1 MNNDTMKKSELQ
13 DIIRE
18 ALLEVI
24 EEGTAEDKKAQDM
37 ALAAEKAQLAALN
50 KKKAELT
57 SQQVAPADKPG
68 KDAEVNAINKNMQA
82 AQMRVNKLSKPGMA
96 STELDEMANVG
107 VRYQLSDDATDEQIA
122 GFSGKKAKILAAI
135 QAAGSAVSKMNIAG
149 DMGYDKQNPINKDFM
164 ELVDAGIIV
173 SSTDQAAPRLTNPR
187 PAATATATT
196 ATGDEELFY
205 NPRGRRD
212 LGNMF
217 TPRELTS
224 LGISGQEE
232 MSDEEVEAAFA
243 AAKASGEEPEP
254 EIAPTKTSKSSS
266 TISDEDFQDWMEYSK
281 LSDRLKSVK
290 SNLLKTKRYRS
301 TPGDINDVGSTA
313 REIKGLTDLKASLE
327 QRIDALVAK
336 SEYLQK
342 DIAKKAGKEYI
353 PAPPIPNP
361 LEDEDEEDDLNE
373 NTLKHRMQYYAG
385 IKK

>member
-1 MNNDTMKKSELQ
+1 MKKSELQ

-24 EEGTAEDKKAQDM
+24 EEGAAEDKKAQDM

-50 KKKAELT
+50 KKRQELST
-57 SQQVAPADKPG
+57 QQVAPADKPG
-68 KDAEVNAINKNMQA
+68 KDAEINAINKNMQA
-82 AQMRVNKLSKPGMA
+82 AQIRVNKLSKPGMS

-107 VRYQLSDDATDEQIA
+107 VRYQLSDDVTDEQIA
-122 GFSGKKAKILAAI
+122 GFSGKKAKILAAL
-135 QAAGSAVSKMNIAG
+135 QAAGSAVSKMNVAG
-149 DMGYDKQNPINKDFM
+149 DMGYNKQNPINKDFM
-164 ELVDAGIIV
+164 ELVDAGVIV
-173 SSTDQAAPRLTNPR
+173 SSSEQAAPRLTNPR
-187 PAATATATT
+187 PAAAPSAT

-224 LGISGQEE
+224 LGISGQED

-254 EIAPTKTSKSSS
+254 EMATATKSKSAS
-266 TISDEDFQDWMEYSK
+266 TISDEDYQDWMEYSK
-281 LSDRLKSVK
+281 LSDRLRSVK

-353 PAPPIPNP
+353 PTPPIENP
-361 LEDEDEEDDLNE
+361 LEDEDEMDNLNE
-373 NTLKHRMQYYAG
+373 SAFKHRMQYYAG

>member
-1 MNNDTMKKSELQ
+1 MKKSELQ

-24 EEGTAEDKKAQDM
+24 EEGTAEDKKAQDAAM
-37 ALAAEKAQLAALN
+37 AAEKAQIAALN
-50 KKKAELT
+50 KKKQELN

-68 KDAEVNAINKNMQA
+68 KDAEVNAVNKNIQA

-164 ELVDAGIIV
+164 ELVDAGVIV
-173 SSTDQAAPRLTNPR
+173 SSTEQSAPRLTNPR
-187 PAATATATT
+187 PAATATTTT

-205 NPRGRRD
+205 NPRGRRA
-212 LGNMF
+212 GAGSMF
-217 TPRELTS
+217 TSRELDS

-254 EIAPTKTSKSSS
+254 EIATTRSKSAS
-266 TISDEDFQDWMEYSK
+266 TISDEDYQDWMEYSK

-353 PAPPIPNP
+353 PLAPIANP
-361 LEDEDEEDDLNE
+361 LEDEEEEDNLNE
-373 NTLKHRMQYYAG
+373 SIMHKMQYYAG

>member
-1 MNNDTMKKSELQ
+1 MKKSELQ

-24 EEGTAEDKKAQDM
+24 EEGTAEDKKAQDA
-37 ALAAEKAQLAALN
+37 ALAAEKAQIAALN
-50 KKKAELT
+50 KKKQELS
-57 SQQVAPADKPG
+57 SQQVTPADKPG
-68 KDAEVNAINKNMQA
+68 KDAEINAVNKNIQA
-82 AQMRVNKLSKPGMA
+82 AQTRVNKLSKPGIS

-107 VRYQLSDDATDEQIA
+107 VRYQLADDVTDEQIA
-122 GFSGKKAKILAAI
+122 GFSGKKAKILAAL
-135 QAAGSAVSKMNIAG
+135 QAAGSAVSKMNVAG
-149 DMGYDKQNPINKDFM
+149 DMGYNKQNPINKDFM
-164 ELVDAGIIV
+164 ELVDAGVIV
-173 SSTDQAAPRLTNPR
+173 SSTEQAAPRLTNPR
-187 PAATATATT
+187 PAATPSTTT

-232 MSDEEVEAAFA
+232 MSDDEVEAAFA

-254 EIAPTKTSKSSS
+254 EIAASASKSKSSS

-353 PAPPIPNP
+353 PTPPIENP
-361 LEDEDEEDDLNE
+361 LEDEDEMDDLNE
-373 NTLKHRMQYYAG
+373 NALINKMQYYAG

>member
-1 MNNDTMKKSELQ
+1 MKKSELQ

-24 EEGTAEDKKAQDM
+24 EEGTAEDKKAQDA
-37 ALAAEKAQLAALN
+37 ALAAEKAQIAALN
-50 KKKAELT
+50 KKKQELS
-57 SQQVAPADKPG
+57 SQQVTPADKPG
-68 KDAEVNAINKNMQA
+68 KDAEINAVNKNIQA
-82 AQMRVNKLSKPGMA
+82 AQTRVNKLSKPGIS

-107 VRYQLSDDATDEQIA
+107 VRYQLADDVTDEQIA

-135 QAAGSAVSKMNIAG
+135 QAAGSAVSKMNVAG
-149 DMGYDKQNPINKDFM
+149 DMGYNKQNPINKDFM
-164 ELVDAGIIV
+164 ELVDAGVIV
-173 SSTDQAAPRLTNPR
+173 SSTEQAAPRLTNPR
-187 PAATATATT
+187 PATTPSSTT

-232 MSDEEVEAAFA
+232 MSDDEVEAAFA

-254 EIAPTKTSKSSS
+254 EIAASASKSKSSS

-353 PAPPIPNP
+353 PTPPIENP
-361 LEDEDEEDDLNE
+361 FEDEDEMDDLNE
-373 NTLKHRMQYYAG
+373 NALINKMQYYAG

>member
-13 DIIRE
+13 YIIRE

-37 ALAAEKAQLAALN
+37 ALAAEKAQVAALN
-50 KKKAELT
+50 KKKAEL
-57 SQQVAPADKPG
+57 SAQQVTPADKPG
-68 KDAEVNAINKNMQA
+68 KDAEINAVNKNIQA
-82 AQMRVNKLSKPGMA
+82 AQIRVNRLSKPGVA

-107 VRYQLSDDATDEQIA
+107 VRYQLADDVTDEQIA
-122 GFSGKKAKILAAI
+122 GFSGKKAKILAAL
-135 QAAGSAVSKMNIAG
+135 QAAGSAVSKMNVAG
-149 DMGYDKQNPINKDFM
+149 DMGYNKQNPINKDFM
-164 ELVDAGIIV
+164 ELVDAGVIV
-173 SSTDQAAPRLTNPR
+173 SSSEQAAPRLTNPR
-187 PAATATATT
+187 PAAAPSTT

-232 MSDEEVEAAFA
+232 MSDDEVEAAFA

-254 EIAPTKTSKSSS
+254 EMVAKGKSTSAA

-290 SNLLKTKRYRS
+290 SNLLKAKRYRG
-301 TPGDINDVGSTA
+301 TPGDINDAGSTA

-336 SEYLQK
+336 SEYVQK

-353 PAPPIPNP
+353 PMPIDNP
-361 LEDEDEEDDLNE
+361 LEDEDEMDELNE

>member
-24 EEGTAEDKKAQDM
+24 KEGEAEDKQAQNA
-37 ALAAEKAQLAALN
+37 ALAAERAKINALN
-50 KKKAELT
+50 KKKQEL
-57 SQQVAPADKPG
+57 SAQQVAPIDKPG
-68 KDAEVNAINKNMQA
+68 KDAEVNAVNKNLQA
-82 AQMRVNKLSKPGMA
+82 AQVKLNKLSKPGMSA
-96 STELDEMANVG
+96 TELDEMANVG
-107 VRYQLSDDATDEQIA
+107 VRYQLADDVTDEQIA
-122 GFSGKKAKILAAI
+122 EFSGKKAKILAAL
-135 QAAGSAVSKMNIAG
+135 QAAGSAVSKMNVAG
-149 DMGYDKQNPINKDFM
+149 DMGYNKQNPINKDFM
-164 ELVDAGIIV
+164 ELVDAGVIV
-173 SSTDQAAPRLTNPR
+173 SSSEQAAPRLTNPR
-187 PAATATATT
+187 PAAAPSAT

-224 LGISGQEE
+224 LGISGQED

-254 EIAPTKTSKSSS
+254 EMTGGSSSKSAV
-266 TISDEDFQDWMEYSK
+266 TISDEDYQDWMEYSK
-281 LSDRLKSVK
+281 LSDRLRSVK

-353 PAPPIPNP
+353 PLPPIENP
-361 LEDEDEEDDLNE
+361 LEDDDEMDDLNE
-373 NTLKHRMQYYAG
+373 GIKHRMQYYAG

>member
-24 EEGTAEDKKAQDM
+24 EEGPAEDKKAQDA
-37 ALAAEKAQLAALN
+37 ALAAEKAQIAALN
-50 KKKAELT
+50 KKKQELT
-57 SQQVAPADKPG
+57 AQQVAPADKPG
-68 KDAEVNAINKNMQA
+68 KDAEINAVNKNIQA
-82 AQMRVNKLSKPGMA
+82 AQMRVNKLAKPGID

-107 VRYQLSDDATDEQIA
+107 VRYQLADDVTDEQIA

-135 QAAGSAVSKMNIAG
+135 KAAGSAVSKMNVAG
-149 DMGYDKQNPINKDFM
+149 DMGYNKQNPINKDFM
-164 ELVDAGIIV
+164 ELVDAGVIV
-173 SSTDQAAPRLTNPR
+173 SSSEQAAPRLTNPR
-187 PAATATATT
+187 PAAAPSTT

-254 EIAPTKTSKSSS
+254 EMVAKGKSTSAA

-281 LSDRLKSVK
+281 LSDRLRSVK
-290 SNLLKTKRYRS
+290 SNLLKAKRYRG
-301 TPGDINDVGSTA
+301 TPGDINDAGSTA
-313 REIKGLTDLKASLE
+313 REIKGLTDLKDSLE
-327 QRIDALVAK
+327 QRIDALVKK

-353 PAPPIPNP
+353 PMPIDNP
-361 LEDEDEEDDLNE
+361 LEDEDDLDDLNE

>member
-1 MNNDTMKKSELQ
+1 MKKSELQ

-24 EEGTAEDKKAQDM
+24 EEGAAEDKQAQNA
-37 ALAAEKAQLAALN
+37 ALAAERAKIAALN
-50 KKKAELT
+50 KKKQELT
-57 SQQVAPADKPG
+57 AQQVAPVDKPG
-68 KDAEVNAINKNMQA
+68 KDAEVNAVNKNIQA
-82 AQMRVNKLSKPGMA
+82 AQLKLTKLSKPGIS

-107 VRYQLSDDATDEQIA
+107 VRYQLSDDVTDEQIA
-122 GFSGKKAKILAAI
+122 GFSGKKAKILAAL
-135 QAAGSAVSKMNIAG
+135 QAAGSAVSKMNVAG
-149 DMGYDKQNPINKDFM
+149 EMGYNKQNPINKDFM
-164 ELVDAGIIV
+164 ELVDAGVIV
-173 SSTDQAAPRLTNPR
+173 SSADQAAPRLTNPR
-187 PAATATATT
+187 PAATPSAT

-205 NPRGRRD
+205 NPRGSRS
-212 LGNMF
+212 GAGGMF
-217 TPRELTS
+217 TSRELDS

-232 MSDEEVEAAFA
+232 MSDDEVEAAFA

-254 EIAPTKTSKSSS
+254 EMTSGGKSKSTSV
-266 TISDEDFQDWMEYSK
+266 ISDEDYQDWMEYSK
-281 LSDRLKSVK
+281 LSDRLRSVK

-353 PAPPIPNP
+353 PTPPIENP
-361 LEDEDEEDDLNE
+361 LEDEDETDNLNE
-373 NTLKHRMQYYAG
+373 SVMHRMQYYAG

>member
-1 MNNDTMKKSELQ
+1 MKKSELQ

-24 EEGTAEDKKAQDM
+24 EEGPAEDKRAQDA
-37 ALAAEKAQLAALN
+37 ALAAEKAQIAALN
-50 KKKAELT
+50 KKKAEL
-57 SQQVAPADKPG
+57 SAQQVAPADKPG
-68 KDAEVNAINKNMQA
+68 KDAEINAVNKNIQA
-82 AQMRVNKLSKPGMA
+82 AQMRVNKLSKPGLA

-107 VRYQLSDDATDEQIA
+107 VRYQLADDVTDEQIA

-135 QAAGSAVSKMNIAG
+135 KAAGSAVSKMNVAG
-149 DMGYDKQNPINKDFM
+149 DMGYNKQNPINKDFM
-164 ELVDAGIIV
+164 ELVDAGVIV
-173 SSTDQAAPRLTNPR
+173 SSTEQAAPRLTNPR
-187 PAATATATT
+187 PAAAPSTT
-196 ATGDEELFY
+196 PTGDEELFY

-254 EIAPTKTSKSSS
+254 EMVAKGKSTSAA

-281 LSDRLKSVK
+281 LSDRLRSVK
-290 SNLLKTKRYRS
+290 SNLLKAKRYRG
-301 TPGDINDVGSTA
+301 TPGDINDAGSTA

-327 QRIDALVAK
+327 QRIDALVKK

-353 PAPPIPNP
+353 PPIENP
-361 LEDEDEEDDLNE
+361 LEDEDELDDLNE
-373 NTLKHRMQYYAG
+373 NALKHRMQYYAG

>member
-1 MNNDTMKKSELQ
+1 MKKSELQ

-24 EEGTAEDKKAQDM
+24 EEGTAEDKKAQDA
-37 ALAAEKAQLAALN
+37 ALAAEKAQIAALN
-50 KKKAELT
+50 KKKQEL
-57 SQQVAPADKPG
+57 SAQQVTPADKPG
-68 KDAEVNAINKNMQA
+68 KDAEINAVNKNIQA
-82 AQMRVNKLSKPGMA
+82 AQTRVNKLSKPGMA

-107 VRYQLSDDATDEQIA
+107 VRYQLSDEVTDEQIA

-135 QAAGSAVSKMNIAG
+135 QAAGSAVSKMNVAG
-149 DMGYDKQNPINKDFM
+149 EMGYDKQNPINKDFM
-164 ELVDAGIIV
+164 ELVDAGVIV

-187 PAATATATT
+187 PTPTATT
-196 ATGDEELFY
+196 TPTTDDEELYY
-205 NPRGRRD
+205 NPRGRRA
-212 LGNMF
+212 GAGSMF
-217 TPRELTS
+217 TSRELDS

-232 MSDEEVEAAFA
+232 MSDDDVEAAFA

-254 EIAPTKTSKSSS
+254 EMVSGGKSKSTSV
-266 TISDEDFQDWMEYSK
+266 ISDEDFQDWMEYSK
-281 LSDRLKSVK
+281 LSDRLRSVK

-336 SEYLQK
+336 SDYLQR
-342 DIAKKAGKEYI
+342 DIAKKAGKEL
-353 PAPPIPNP
+353 PPPIENP
-361 LEDEDEEDDLNE
+361 LEDEDETDTLNE
-373 NTLKHRMQYYAG
+373 NVMHKMQYYAG

>member
-1 MNNDTMKKSELQ
+1 MKKSELQ

-24 EEGTAEDKKAQDM
+24 EEGPAEDKKAQDA
-37 ALAAEKAQLAALN
+37 ALAAEKAQIAALN
-50 KKKAELT
+50 KKKQELS

-68 KDAEVNAINKNMQA
+68 KDAEINAVNKNIQA
-82 AQMRVNKLSKPGMA
+82 AQTRVNKLSKPGLA

-107 VRYQLSDDATDEQIA
+107 VRYQLADDVTDEQIA

-135 QAAGSAVSKMNIAG
+135 KAAGSAVSKMNVAG
-149 DMGYDKQNPINKDFM
+149 DMGYNKQNPINKDFM
-164 ELVDAGIIV
+164 ELVDAGVIV
-173 SSTDQAAPRLTNPR
+173 SSTEQAAPRLTNPR
-187 PAATATATT
+187 PAATPSATP
-196 ATGDEELFY
+196 TGDEELYY

-217 TPRELTS
+217 TSRELAS
-224 LGISGQEE
+224 LGLSGQEE

-254 EIAPTKTSKSSS
+254 EMVSKGKSTSSA

-281 LSDRLKSVK
+281 LSDRLRSVK
-290 SNLLKTKRYRS
+290 SNLLKAKRYRG
-301 TPGDINDVGSTA
+301 TPGDINDAGSTA

-327 QRIDALVAK
+327 QRIDALVKK

-353 PAPPIPNP
+353 PPIENP
-361 LEDEDEEDDLNE
+361 LEDEDEMDELNE

>member
-1 MNNDTMKKSELQ
+1 MKKSELQ

-24 EEGTAEDKKAQDM
+24 EEGPAEDKKAQDA
-37 ALAAEKAQLAALN
+37 ALAAEKAQIAALN
-50 KKKAELT
+50 KKKQELT
-57 SQQVAPADKPG
+57 AQQVAPADKPG
-68 KDAEVNAINKNMQA
+68 KDAEINAVNKNIQA
-82 AQMRVNKLSKPGMA
+82 AQMRVNKLAKPGMA

-107 VRYQLSDDATDEQIA
+107 VRYQLADDVTDEQIA

-135 QAAGSAVSKMNIAG
+135 KAAGSAVSKMNVAG
-149 DMGYDKQNPINKDFM
+149 DMGYNKQNPINKDFM
-164 ELVDAGIIV
+164 ELVDAGVIV

-187 PAATATATT
+187 PATTPSATP
-196 ATGDEELFY
+196 TGDEELFY

-254 EIAPTKTSKSSS
+254 EMVAKGKSTSAA

-281 LSDRLKSVK
+281 LSDRLRSVK
-290 SNLLKTKRYRS
+290 SNLLKAKRYRG
-301 TPGDINDVGSTA
+301 TPGDINDAGSTA
-313 REIKGLTDLKASLE
+313 REIKGLTDLKDSLE
-327 QRIDALVAK
+327 QRIDALVKK

-353 PAPPIPNP
+353 PTPIENP
-361 LEDEDEEDDLNE
+361 LEDEDDLDDLNE
-373 NTLKHRMQYYAG
+373 NSLKHRLQYYAG

>member
-24 EEGTAEDKKAQDM
+24 EEGAAEDKQAQNA
-37 ALAAEKAQLAALN
+37 ALDAERAKIAALN
-50 KKKAELT
+50 KKKQELT
-57 SQQVAPADKPG
+57 AQQVAPVDKPG
-68 KDAEVNAINKNMQA
+68 KDAEINAVNKNIQA
-82 AQMRVNKLSKPGMA
+82 AQIKLTKLSKPGID

-107 VRYQLSDDATDEQIA
+107 VRYQLADDVTDEQIA
-122 GFSGKKAKILAAI
+122 GFSGKKAKILTAL
-135 QAAGSAVSKMNIAG
+135 QAAGSAVSKMNVAG
-149 DMGYDKQNPINKDFM
+149 EMGYNKQNPINKDFM
-164 ELVDAGIIV
+164 ELVDAGVIV
-173 SSTDQAAPRLTNPR
+173 SSSEQAAPRLTNPR
-187 PAATATATT
+187 PAAAPSAT

-224 LGISGQEE
+224 LGISGQED

-254 EIAPTKTSKSSS
+254 EMTSSTKSKSVS
-266 TISDEDFQDWMEYSK
+266 TISDEDYQDWMEYSK
-281 LSDRLKSVK
+281 LSDRLRSVK
-290 SNLLKTKRYRS
+290 SNLLKTKRYRN

-353 PAPPIPNP
+353 PTPPIENP
-361 LEDEDEEDDLNE
+361 LEDEDETDNLNE
-373 NTLKHRMQYYAG
+373 SVMHRMQYYAG

>member
-1 MNNDTMKKSELQ
+1 MKKSELQ
-13 DIIRE
+13 YIIRE

-37 ALAAEKAQLAALN
+37 ALAAEKAQVAALN
-50 KKKAELT
+50 KKKAEL
-57 SQQVAPADKPG
+57 SAQQVTPADKPG
-68 KDAEVNAINKNMQA
+68 KDAEINAVNKNIQA
-82 AQMRVNKLSKPGMA
+82 AQIRVNRLSKPGVA

-107 VRYQLSDDATDEQIA
+107 VRYQLADDVTDEQIA
-122 GFSGKKAKILAAI
+122 GFSGKKAKILAAL
-135 QAAGSAVSKMNIAG
+135 QAAGSAVSKMNVAG
-149 DMGYDKQNPINKDFM
+149 DMGYNKQNPINKDFM
-164 ELVDAGIIV
+164 ELVDAGVIV
-173 SSTDQAAPRLTNPR
+173 SSSEQAAPRLTNPR
-187 PAATATATT
+187 PAAAPSTT

-232 MSDEEVEAAFA
+232 MSDDEVEAAFA

-254 EIAPTKTSKSSS
+254 EMVAKGKSTSAA

-290 SNLLKTKRYRS
+290 SNLLKAKRYRG
-301 TPGDINDVGSTA
+301 TPGDINDAGSTA

-336 SEYLQK
+336 SEYVQK

-353 PAPPIPNP
+353 PMPIDNP
-361 LEDEDEEDDLNE
+361 LEDEDEMDELNE

>member
-1 MNNDTMKKSELQ
+1 MKKSELQ

-37 ALAAEKAQLAALN
+37 ALAAEKAQIVALN
-50 KKKAELT
+50 KKKQELS

-68 KDAEVNAINKNMQA
+68 KDAEINAVNKNIQA
-82 AQMRVNKLSKPGMA
+82 AQIRVNKLSKPGVA

-107 VRYQLSDDATDEQIA
+107 VRYQLADDVTDEQIA
-122 GFSGKKAKILAAI
+122 GFSGKKAKILAAL

-149 DMGYDKQNPINKDFM
+149 DMGYNKQNPINKDFM

-173 SSTDQAAPRLTNPR
+173 SSSEQAAPRLTNPR
-187 PAATATATT
+187 PAAAPSAP

-254 EIAPTKTSKSSS
+254 EMVAKGKSTSAA
-266 TISDEDFQDWMEYSK
+266 TISDEDFNDWMEYSK
-281 LSDRLKSVK
+281 LSDRLRSVK
-290 SNLLKTKRYRS
+290 SNLLKAKRYRG
-301 TPGDINDVGSTA
+301 TPGDINDAGSTA
-313 REIKGLTDLKASLE
+313 REIKGLTDLKDSLE
-327 QRIDALVAK
+327 QRIDALVKK

-353 PAPPIPNP
+353 PMPIDNP
-361 LEDEDEEDDLNE
+361 LEDEDDLDDLNE

>member
-24 EEGTAEDKKAQDM
+24 EEGPAEDKRAQDA
-37 ALAAEKAQLAALN
+37 ALAAEKAQIAALN
-50 KKKAELT
+50 KKKAEL
-57 SQQVAPADKPG
+57 SAQQVAPADKPG
-68 KDAEVNAINKNMQA
+68 KDAEINAVNKNIQA
-82 AQMRVNKLSKPGMA
+82 AQMRVNKLSKPGLA

-107 VRYQLSDDATDEQIA
+107 VRYQLADDVTDEQIA

-135 QAAGSAVSKMNIAG
+135 KAAGSAVSKMNVAG
-149 DMGYDKQNPINKDFM
+149 DMGYNKQNPINKDFM
-164 ELVDAGIIV
+164 ELVDAGVIV
-173 SSTDQAAPRLTNPR
+173 SSTEQAAPRLTNPR
-187 PAATATATT
+187 PAATPSVTP
-196 ATGDEELFY
+196 TGDEELYY

-217 TPRELTS
+217 TSRELAS
-224 LGISGQEE
+224 LGLSGQEE

-254 EIAPTKTSKSSS
+254 EMVAKGKSTSAA

-281 LSDRLKSVK
+281 LSDRLRSVK
-290 SNLLKTKRYRS
+290 SNLLKAKRYRG
-301 TPGDINDVGSTA
+301 TPGDINDAGSTA

-327 QRIDALVAK
+327 QRIDALVKK

-353 PAPPIPNP
+353 PPIENP
-361 LEDEDEEDDLNE
+361 LEDEDELDDLNE
-373 NTLKHRMQYYAG
+373 NALKHRMQYYAG

>member
-24 EEGTAEDKKAQDM
+24 EEGPAEDKKAQDA
-37 ALAAEKAQLAALN
+37 ALAAEKAQIAALN
-50 KKKAELT
+50 KKKQELT
-57 SQQVAPADKPG
+57 AQQVAPADKPG
-68 KDAEVNAINKNMQA
+68 KDAEINAVNKNIQA
-82 AQMRVNKLSKPGMA
+82 AQMRVNKLAKPGMA

-107 VRYQLSDDATDEQIA
+107 VRYQLADDVTDEQIA

-135 QAAGSAVSKMNIAG
+135 KAAGSAVSKMNVAG
-149 DMGYDKQNPINKDFM
+149 DMGYNKQNPINKDFM
-164 ELVDAGIIV
+164 ELVDAGVIV

-187 PAATATATT
+187 PAATPSATP
-196 ATGDEELFY
+196 TGDEELFY

-254 EIAPTKTSKSSS
+254 EMVAKGKSTSAA

-281 LSDRLKSVK
+281 LSDRLRSVK
-290 SNLLKTKRYRS
+290 SNLLKAKRYRG
-301 TPGDINDVGSTA
+301 TPGDINDAGSTA
-313 REIKGLTDLKASLE
+313 REIKGLTDLKDSLE
-327 QRIDALVAK
+327 QRIDALVKK

-353 PAPPIPNP
+353 PTPIENP
-361 LEDEDEEDDLNE
+361 LEDEDDLDDLNE
-373 NTLKHRMQYYAG
+373 NSLKHRLQYYAG